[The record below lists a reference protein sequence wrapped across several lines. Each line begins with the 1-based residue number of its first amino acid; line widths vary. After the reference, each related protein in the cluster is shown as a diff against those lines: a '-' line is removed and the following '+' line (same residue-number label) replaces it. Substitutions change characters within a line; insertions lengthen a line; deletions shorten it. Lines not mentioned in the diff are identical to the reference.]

1 MHGGRAVSANT
12 ATWRLNGG
20 VIALSEEIA
29 VLGQPTILLLVA
41 PHRVLPQRIRK
52 IKSKHPPQ
60 PRSRPRQRLA
70 RHLRDRRLHW
80 SNHLLPGIAE
90 QRNARLAGPVWGGV
104 VP

>member
-20 VIALSEEIA
+20 VIAVSEEIA
-29 VLGQPTILLLVA
+29 ALGQPTILLLVA
-41 PHRVLPQRIRK
+41 TGQVLPQRIRK

-60 PRSRPRQRLA
+60 PRSRPSQHLA
-70 RHLRDRRLHW
+70 RHPRDRRLHRP
-80 SNHLLPGIAE
+80 NHLLPVLDE
-90 QRNARLAGPVWGGV
+90 QRNARLAGPVGGGV